1 MIPFSYCHSCCREKL
16 GAKPRPIM
24 QALMMPVLSAQRT
37 FHQFWAHSQHFFGT
51 LATVSDLRHLLGLTC
66 TTLHHL
72 RHFGSLTCDTL
83 HGSLAT
89 IPKLVLTRVE
99 WAGVGWGPYRFHGIG
114 RCQSESVTSEAPTL
128 PSAPQMSYGESRATF
143 TLHQPHNGRCFVH

>member
-1 MIPFSYCHSCCREKL
+1 MMPFSYCHSCCREKL

-37 FHQFWAHSQHFFGT
+37 FHQFGAHSQHFFGT
-51 LATVSDLRHLLGLTC
+51 LETVSDLRHLLSLTC

-89 IPKLVLTRVE
+89 LCMDHLRQFRN
-99 WAGVGWGPYRFHGIG
+99 WCSQGLSGLGWGGVPTAFTGLDVANQKASQARPRPFH
-114 RCQSESVTSEAPTL
+114 
-128 PSAPQMSYGESRATF
+128 
-143 TLHQPHNGRCFVH
+143 PHPR